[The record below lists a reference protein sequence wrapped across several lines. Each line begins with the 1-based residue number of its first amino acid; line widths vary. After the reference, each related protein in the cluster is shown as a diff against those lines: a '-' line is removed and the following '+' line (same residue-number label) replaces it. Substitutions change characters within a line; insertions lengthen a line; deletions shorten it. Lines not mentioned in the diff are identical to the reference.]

1 MEGGQ
6 RSWGAARVDLRQ
18 IRADTRRPQQHRIGG
33 HVQRGPFGALLKRY
47 RSAAGLTQEGL
58 AERAG
63 LSARGISDLE
73 RGVSRTHRADTVQ
86 RLARALGLSAR
97 ERGTFAQAALGGAP

>member
-1 MEGGQ
+1 
-6 RSWGAARVDLRQ
+6 
-18 IRADTRRPQQHRIGG
+18 
-33 HVQRGPFGALLKRY
+33 LLKRY

-86 RLARALGLSAR
+86 RLATALGLSAR
-97 ERGTFAQAALGGAP
+97 ERGTFEQAALGGGRPAQGLPDVPAPVPPDTLPPLVGRRHELALCSTAT